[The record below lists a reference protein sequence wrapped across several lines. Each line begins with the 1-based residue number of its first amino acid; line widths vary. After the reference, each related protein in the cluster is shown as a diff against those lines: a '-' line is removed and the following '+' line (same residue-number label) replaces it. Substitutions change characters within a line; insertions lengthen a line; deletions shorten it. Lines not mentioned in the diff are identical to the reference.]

1 MRNIL
6 HGLSR
11 KKESEDVGTVF
22 SSYRVPLTHIEY
34 PVLNLANGQISF
46 GGDTSEDRSSTTKS
60 PSSGFITPA
69 PEENICNAYNGLPGN
84 CITLTECDSLFK
96 LLKRPVPP
104 EHIKILR
111 KSVCKFGNRIPDVCC
126 PIETT
131 VIPPSTESTQ
141 TPIGPTMVPGVT
153 MDMNETRNGETT
165 IPMNETVEV
174 TTKASSTTRV
184 GSTFPGSSSTQ
195 VFSPTPSPLNIR
207 VPIPGLDTCGHS
219 IVKVHER
226 IVGGKAIGIAC
237 MAMDRGIGIS
247 RQWLK
252 GQRLP
257 MWRNT
262 YYDLSKVRLGEHD
275 LEDENDGAQPR
286 DYGIIKTIIHPD
298 YHPIRFNNDIAILVL
313 SNDVEFDHRITP
325 ICLPDLM
332 KDSGTSGFSFGLTKQ
347 VRDRL
352 LDAHPFV
359 AGWGATKF
367 RGASSSKLLEI
378 NLEIISNRECSRAFT
393 NFRNVN
399 VTENKL
405 CALDQNG
412 EKDACQG
419 DSGGPLMTSQGSIAK
434 SNWFLAGVVS
444 FGYRCG
450 VKGFPGVYTR
460 VSEYVNWIKQ
470 ETSF

>member
-1 MRNIL
+1 MKIRRIL
-6 HGLSR
+6 EIL
-11 KKESEDVGTVF
+11 F
-22 SSYRVPLTHIEY
+22 LCQ
-34 PVLNLANGQISF
+34 LANGQISF

-141 TPIGPTMVPGVT
+141 TAIGPTMVPGVT

-226 IVGGKAIGIAC
+226 IVGGKPSELHAWPWIAALGYRVSGSKDSDFLC
-237 MAMDRGIGIS
+237 GGTLIS
-247 RQWLK
+247 KRHVVTAAHCVF
-252 GQRLP
+252 R
-257 MWRNT
+257 RS
-262 YYDLSKVRLGEHD
+262 DLSKVRLGEHD

>member
-1 MRNIL
+1 MKIRRIL
-6 HGLSR
+6 EIL
-11 KKESEDVGTVF
+11 F
-22 SSYRVPLTHIEY
+22 LCQ
-34 PVLNLANGQISF
+34 LANGQISF

-226 IVGGKAIGIAC
+226 IVGGKPSELHAWPWIAALGYRVSGSKDSDFLC
-237 MAMDRGIGIS
+237 GGTLIS
-247 RQWLK
+247 KRHVVTAAHCVF
-252 GQRLP
+252 R
-257 MWRNT
+257 RS
-262 YYDLSKVRLGEHD
+262 DLSKVHIG
-275 LEDENDGAQPR
+275 
-286 DYGIIKTIIHPD
+286 K
-298 YHPIRFNNDIAILVL
+298 
-313 SNDVEFDHRITP
+313 
-325 ICLPDLM
+325 
-332 KDSGTSGFSFGLTKQ
+332 
-347 VRDRL
+347 
-352 LDAHPFV
+352 
-359 AGWGATKF
+359 
-367 RGASSSKLLEI
+367 
-378 NLEIISNRECSRAFT
+378 
-393 NFRNVN
+393 
-399 VTENKL
+399 
-405 CALDQNG
+405 
-412 EKDACQG
+412 
-419 DSGGPLMTSQGSIAK
+419 
-434 SNWFLAGVVS
+434 
-444 FGYRCG
+444 
-450 VKGFPGVYTR
+450 
-460 VSEYVNWIKQ
+460 
-470 ETSF
+470 

>member
-1 MRNIL
+1 MKIRRIL
-6 HGLSR
+6 EIL
-11 KKESEDVGTVF
+11 F
-22 SSYRVPLTHIEY
+22 LCQ
-34 PVLNLANGQISF
+34 LANGQISF

-126 PIETT
+126 PIET
-131 VIPPSTESTQ
+131 
-141 TPIGPTMVPGVT
+141 
-153 MDMNETRNGETT
+153 RNGETT

-226 IVGGKAIGIAC
+226 IVGGKPSELHAWPWIAALGYRVSGSKDSDFLC
-237 MAMDRGIGIS
+237 GGTLIS
-247 RQWLK
+247 KRHVVTAAHCVF
-252 GQRLP
+252 R
-257 MWRNT
+257 RS
-262 YYDLSKVRLGEHD
+262 DLSKVRLGEHD